1 MELALTHIRWIRKQR
16 YRRRNNGPN
25 CNFRFPRGLN
35 RKIGITLPCKSRF
48 VSSAGHRHSASVPD
62 LADSSSA
69 AKPYP
74 TAPPSLYRLL
84 RPSASFLADALDPA
98 GQRLRL
104 SLAASVGL
112 GGIVWIWWWRCC
124 SLFEATA
131 CGMTAL
137 NMLIT
142 YNRSGY

>member
-48 VSSAGHRHSASVPD
+48 VSSAGHRRSASVPD

-69 AKPYP
+69 AKPYL
-74 TAPPSLYRLL
+74 TAPPSLYLSHTFASRE
-84 RPSASFLADALDPA
+84 PSAASSV
-98 GQRLRL
+98 RLPP
-104 SLAASVGL
+104 SLPMRSTRQASGCGWAWQLPWGSVVSYGS
-112 GGIVWIWWWRCC
+112 GGGGVAVYLKPPPVAWRH
-124 SLFEATA
+124 
-131 CGMTAL
+131 
-137 NMLIT
+137 
-142 YNRSGY
+142 